1 MNRLLTVRSCFLEQF
16 FTMKTVGQLLK
27 EKRLEKDISLE
38 LVEQETK
45 IRKKFLK
52 YIEDDAFHL
61 LPDQTYAQGFIKN
74 YAEYLGLNSRTIMAF
89 FRRQTR
95 VSSKPSTAIVPK
107 GFIDESIVSPRYV
120 VTPAKAIMI
129 VLISIAGIFL
139 LYFGYQYY
147 ISRNPPAV
155 VLESPQ
161 EGMVTSG
168 KRVEVIGKTDTDAT
182 VMINGIG
189 ALVRSDGRFFDQ
201 VAVFPGENTITITAT
216 SRYGKSTVVSRTVIV
231 KEDQEQQ

>member
-1 MNRLLTVRSCFLEQF
+1 
-16 FTMKTVGQLLK
+16 MKTVGQLLK
-27 EKRLEKDISLE
+27 EKRLEKDMSLD
-38 LVEQETK
+38 LVERETK

-74 YAEYLGLNSRTIMAF
+74 YAEYLGLNTRTIMAF

-95 VSSKPSTAIVPK
+95 VSSKPSTIVPK
-107 GFIDESIVSPRYV
+107 GFIDEPIASPRYV
-120 VTPAKAIMI
+120 ITPAKAIMI

-139 LYFGYQYY
+139 SYFGYQYY
-147 ISRNPPAV
+147 LSRNPPAI

-161 EGMVTSG
+161 EGMVTSN
-168 KRVEVIGKTDTDAT
+168 KRVEVIGKTDPDAT
-182 VMINGIG
+182 VTINGIG
-189 ALVRSDGRFFDQ
+189 VLVRSDGRFFDQ

-216 SRYGKSTVVSRTVIV
+216 SRYGKSTVVSRTITAQ
-231 KEDQEQQ
+231 EEQEQQ